1 MMAVLTGL
9 APDPYRPGYRLVEVD
24 RGRFA
29 SLPGAELSALPLRV
43 GAELSPDVLQR
54 LHALAD
60 VEAAARA
67 AVRALARRP
76 HARGD
81 LRRRLLQKQHP
92 PAAVDAALERLADRG
107 LLDEQRFAEH
117 YAATRAQRGRGP
129 ARLLQDLLSQGVDR
143 AIAERAIHV
152 ALAEEG
158 FDEGTAVVQ
167 VARHRAAQLGQLPVQ
182 VRRRRLLAYLAR
194 RGFRGAGVR
203 EAVEQVVTGAQ
214 A

>member
-1 MMAVLTGL
+1 MMGVLTGL
-9 APDPYRPGYRLVEVD
+9 APDPYRSGYHLVEVD

-29 SLPGAELSALPLRV
+29 SLPDEVLTALRLRV
-43 GAELSPDVLQR
+43 GTVLPTAVLDR
-54 LHALAD
+54 LQALAD

-67 AVRALARRP
+67 ALRAQARRP

-81 LRRRLLQKQHP
+81 LRRRLLLKQHP
-92 PAAVDAALERLADRG
+92 PVAVDAALERLAAAG
-107 LLDEQRFAEH
+107 LLDDRRFAEH

-143 AIAERAIHV
+143 AVAEPAVQV
-152 ALAEEG
+152 ALEQEG
-158 FDEGTAVVQ
+158 FDAQATVSQ
-167 VARHRAAQLGQLPVQ
+167 VAQRRAAQLGQLPVP

-194 RGFRGAGVR
+194 RGFRGAAVR
-203 EAVEQVVTGAQ
+203 QVVERVVAGAR